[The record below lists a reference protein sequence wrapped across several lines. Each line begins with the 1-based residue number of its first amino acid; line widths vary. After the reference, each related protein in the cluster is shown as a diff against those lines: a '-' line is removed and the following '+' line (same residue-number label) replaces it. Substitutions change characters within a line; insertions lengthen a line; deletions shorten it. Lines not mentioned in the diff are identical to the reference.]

1 MIFINYVSVIKKIKV
16 FIYGFI
22 NNGRL
27 LWVIQVKN
35 EFLKKVSLRIKKILL
50 CIVYVGFND
59 IVYMYQYILQNGM
72 VFY

>member
-1 MIFINYVSVIKKIKV
+1 MIFINYVSIIKKIKV

-50 CIVYVGFND
+50 CIVYFGFND